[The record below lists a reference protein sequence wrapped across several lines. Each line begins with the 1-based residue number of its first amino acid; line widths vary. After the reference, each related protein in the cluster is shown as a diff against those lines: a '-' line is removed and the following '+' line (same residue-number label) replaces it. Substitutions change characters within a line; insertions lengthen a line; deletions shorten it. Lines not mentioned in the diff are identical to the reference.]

1 MKKILIFLIITFS
14 FSDVSNTVFKIK
26 QIQNSKKL
34 FLKYPSYNIFVKQK
48 IHNNNNNNVQ
58 IIMRS
63 SNLPQRMKIYAI
75 FNNKV
80 NINGKW
86 KNIGNYVNDYKIIKI
101 YPNYV
106 VLRKNN
112 KIKILKFLS
121 NIIKVSK

>member
-1 MKKILIFLIITFS
+1 MKKILIFLIITFL

-48 IHNNNNNNVQ
+48 IHNNNNVQ

>member
-14 FSDVSNTVFKIK
+14 FSDVSNTIFKIK

-48 IHNNNNNNVQ
+48 INKDDNNVQ
-58 IIMRS
+58 VIMKS
-63 SNLPQRMKIYAI
+63 SNLPQKMKIYAI

-86 KNIGNYVNDYKIIKI
+86 KNIGDYVNDYKIIKI
-101 YPNYV
+101 YSNYV